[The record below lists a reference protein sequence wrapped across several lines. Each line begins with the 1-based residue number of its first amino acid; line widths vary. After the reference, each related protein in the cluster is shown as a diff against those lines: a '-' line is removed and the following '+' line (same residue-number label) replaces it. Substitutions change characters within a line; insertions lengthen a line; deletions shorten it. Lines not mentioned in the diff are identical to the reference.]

1 LRILFSS
8 ILPPILWKQ
17 KFASYRVSQL
27 HSLNLLQCNPHTYT
41 LISQVVCFF
50 FQISD

>member
-1 LRILFSS
+1 LGIQFSS

-27 HSLNLLQCNPHTYT
+27 HSLTLLHCNPHTYT
-41 LISQVVCFF
+41 VISQAVCS
-50 FQISD
+50 FQIFD